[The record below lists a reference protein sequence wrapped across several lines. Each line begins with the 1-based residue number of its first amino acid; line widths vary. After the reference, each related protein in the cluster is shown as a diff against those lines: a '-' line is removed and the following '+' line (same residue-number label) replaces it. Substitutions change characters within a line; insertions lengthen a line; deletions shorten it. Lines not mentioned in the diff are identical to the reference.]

1 MFIFQTFVVK
11 IFLKRKLLKKK
22 TNTNVNLK
30 TFFLYFIV
38 SKQFCDQHLVF
49 SSNRVQCREE

>member
-38 SKQFCDQHLVF
+38 SKQFCGLHLVF